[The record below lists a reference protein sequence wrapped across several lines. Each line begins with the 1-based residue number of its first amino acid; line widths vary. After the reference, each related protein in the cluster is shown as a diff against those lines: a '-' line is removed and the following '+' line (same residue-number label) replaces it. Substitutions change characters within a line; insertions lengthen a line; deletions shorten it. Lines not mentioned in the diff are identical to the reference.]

1 MSQNIIQL
9 LPDNI
14 ANQIAAGEVIQRP
27 ASAVKELLENS
38 IDAGADNIQLFIK
51 DGGKTLI
58 QVIDN
63 GKGMSPADAR
73 LCFDR
78 HATSKIKSSEDL
90 FLIKTM
96 GFRGEALASI
106 ASIAQVEL
114 KTRREEDELGTK
126 IIIEGSDVKSQES
139 CVCPVGTSI
148 SIKNLFF
155 NVPARRKFLKSN
167 PLESGHI
174 RTEFQRIVLA
184 NANIF
189 FSFFNDDIE
198 IYHLKKGNLKQRVI
212 GLMRKNYDK
221 RLVPVN
227 EKTNYLEI
235 SGFIGKPQ
243 YAKKSRG
250 EQFFFVN
257 NRFIKSSKLHATV
270 MEAYDNLLQSDHLPF
285 YVIFIEMDPKRIDV
299 NVHPTKQ
306 EIKFED
312 DQIVKTFLN
321 GAVKK
326 SLSAYSITP
335 SIDFE
340 QEVNLGFGI
349 GNKSGVAQ
357 NPPSISFTK
366 IESKANTGGSNS
378 FYSGSNNDFKNNTP
392 QKNWDELYK
401 TRALNIEQEA
411 NGNEE
416 GEPEQEQYTVVA
428 SSLNNQDEDLGHNT
442 KNLATKSEYEPFQ
455 LHNRYIVYHIKSGI
469 IMMDQ
474 QAAHERILY
483 EKNLKYLENNSG
495 TTQKLMFYQSIK
507 LSVDDSELLKDILP
521 QISKLGYE
529 VEEKEPGNFVIK
541 GVPSE
546 LSLGGNTE
554 RTFDDLLV
562 QYKENVELKLDK
574 THSLAQAMARH
585 AALKSG
591 KRLSKREMQGL
602 IDQLFACDKPYIA
615 PNGRKTFITQS
626 LNDLD
631 KQFKKK

>member
-1 MSQNIIQL
+1 VSDNIIQL

-27 ASAVKELLENS
+27 ASAVKELLENA
-38 IDAGADNIQLFIK
+38 IDAGADNIQLLIK

-63 GKGMSPADAR
+63 GKGMSAKDAR

-78 HATSKIKSSEDL
+78 HATSKIKKTEDL

-106 ASIAQVEL
+106 ASIAQIEL
-114 KTRREEDELGTK
+114 KTKREEDELGTK
-126 IIIEGSDVKSQES
+126 IIIEGSEVKSEES

-148 SIKNLFF
+148 SVKNLFF

-167 PLESGHI
+167 PLEAGHI
-174 RTEFQRIVLA
+174 RTEFQRIVIA
-184 NANIF
+184 HAEIF
-189 FSFFNDDIE
+189 FSLFNDDIE
-198 IYHLKKGNLKQRVI
+198 LYHLKKGNLKQRII

-221 RLVPVN
+221 RLVPVEEN
-227 EKTNYLEI
+227 TNYLEI
-235 SGFIGKPQ
+235 TGFIGKPQ

-257 NRFIKSSKLHATV
+257 NRFIKSSVLHTTV
-270 MEAYDNLLQSDHLPF
+270 MDAYDNLLQSDHLPF

-312 DQIVKTFLN
+312 DQIVTTFLG
-321 GAVKK
+321 GAVRK
-326 SLSAYSITP
+326 SLSAYNITP

-340 QEVNLGFGI
+340 QEVNLGFSF
-349 GNKSGVAQ
+349 GNKPEVAQ
-357 NPPSISFTK
+357 VPPSISFTK
-366 IESKANTGGSNS
+366 IESKANTGNHGGGGFSSGPSNE
-378 FYSGSNNDFKNNTP
+378 FKKNTP

-401 TRALNIEQEA
+401 TRALNVE
-411 NGNEE
+411 NKE
-416 GEPEQEQYTVVA
+416 GEAEEEQYTVVA
-428 SSLNNQDEDLGHNT
+428 SSLNNQDDDIGHNT
-442 KNLATKSEYEPFQ
+442 KNLATKNEYEPFQ

-483 EKNLKYLENNSG
+483 EKNLKYLENNTG
-495 TTQKLMFYQSIK
+495 TTQKLMFSETLE
-507 LSVDDSELLKDILP
+507 LSVSDKELLRDILP

-529 VEEKEPGNFVIK
+529 IEEQASGEFVVK
-541 GVPSE
+541 GVPAE
-546 LSLGGNTE
+546 LTLGGNTE

-574 THSLAQAMARH
+574 IQGLAEAMARH

-591 KRLSKREMQGL
+591 KRLSRQEMQGL